1 MKRTLG
7 DTKICIVSNP
17 EGFLLSLKYPS
28 SSLSFLPP
36 RAPAQ
41 YEKNAIKDRSL
52 LAAGNKTLYKKNYL
66 IKINDSHRI

>member
-28 SSLSFLPP
+28 SSLSFLLP

-41 YEKNAIKDRSL
+41 YEKNAIKRQIIISSW
-52 LAAGNKTLYKKNYL
+52 K
-66 IKINDSHRI
+66 